1 MTRNAQKTKDR
12 PRRKIVAEPGQ
23 VNPGTGTFKTPKA
36 TRKSGGGSELK
47 TRQELAQALGY
58 SVRTVDRL
66 TKAKVIGHIRTGRLI
81 RYRLESVLA
90 ALQRNCEI
98 KEVTAV

>member
-1 MTRNAQKTKDR
+1 MTQHAQKTKG
-12 PRRKIVAEPGQ
+12 PRLTAAAKPRTENPEPA
-23 VNPGTGTFKTPKA
+23 KA

-66 TKAKVIGHIRTGRLI
+66 TKAKVIGHIRTGRLV
-81 RYRLESVLA
+81 RYRLESVLS

-98 KEVTAV
+98 KEVVAV

>member
-1 MTRNAQKTKDR
+1 MN
-12 PRRKIVAEPGQ
+12 RKIIEEPQQ
-23 VNPGTGTFKTPKA
+23 VNPGTEAFKNPKA

-98 KEVTAV
+98 KEVAL